1 MRLVSYLS
9 VVNKRHSKPEIF
21 SQLSAHQHLPYIC
34 FLTLARFTFLNDQ
47 LLQPHLYMYL
57 PSCYVFA
64 RWACVSLYVSEELLS
79 LASGQPGFPA
89 LQQQEQ
95 SETGNAAGCC
105 YRLGGRKV
113 KGSVYLLITPTSS
126 GLCLVTLHLSMPLST
141 TNLWIIEL
149 IKFPFYVFSICW
161 SSAEHLT
168 SMLFIVFTLLWTL
181 CRWASTEWC
190 NSYARY
196 PHAQC
201 SCHSCETE
209 PSPSRAWNERSFI
222 KALSWDHLLYLL
234 LCRSILGNHPH

>member
-1 MRLVSYLS
+1 MRLVWYLS

-113 KGSVYLLITPTSS
+113 KGSVYLPPHYSHILRLVSS
-126 GLCLVTLHLSMPLST
+126 H
-141 TNLWIIEL
+141 I
-149 IKFPFYVFSICW
+149 
-161 SSAEHLT
+161 A
-168 SMLFIVFTLLWTL
+168 FINATINNQFMNH
-181 CRWASTEWC
+181 WAYQIS
-190 NSYARY
+190 
-196 PHAQC
+196 
-201 SCHSCETE
+201 
-209 PSPSRAWNERSFI
+209 
-222 KALSWDHLLYLL
+222 L
-234 LCRSILGNHPH
+234 LCF